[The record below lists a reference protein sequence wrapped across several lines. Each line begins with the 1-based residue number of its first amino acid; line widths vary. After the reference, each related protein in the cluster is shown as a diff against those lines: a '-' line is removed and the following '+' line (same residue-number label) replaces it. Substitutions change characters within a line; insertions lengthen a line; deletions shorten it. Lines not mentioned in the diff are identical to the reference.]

1 MLERTERVWRIRGGN
16 LALDLDRET
25 GGIVRL
31 ETSKSRKEVWFEEP
45 AALQIRDD
53 RVRKT
58 FDRRDVADVRFTRRG
73 ERLTVQRT
81 FRGAPW
87 VLKEPY
93 QTEKGAVRWDAELVL
108 ERGLFRSCAITLR
121 TPLPAPIFPL
131 TVWSARDQMPT
142 HVHSHH
148 ELVMEYAEVNGGIIL
163 PTVAVYVPAGA
174 GSYWGRTKADNGL
187 LMSMPFDFKTP
198 RLSFVT
204 SYREEYLAARFDWL
218 ALSRT
223 QRARA
228 SLLLRGIGGD
238 WRPGL
243 GWLYERYPE
252 YFEPRSR
259 RIHKLWG
266 GHFTTCDP
274 WIALKEAK
282 TAASLGARWC
292 ELHEH
297 FAGYGDYAP
306 EHEPWVNGDATGN
319 PPITSQDVRNYIATI
334 QEAGVAALPY
344 LQVSGDGHVD
354 SVAKQFEESQIRDL
368 RGEPLISW
376 PKTVVMNSD
385 LALPFGQ
392 HIRRM
397 IDEFMRRYS
406 KLDGVFLDQPSYNFQ
421 DTRHDD
427 GISAYENRS
436 CYMVGFNYEPHLEH
450 LSQLLHPEKAII
462 ANGPISIALMK
473 YIDGIMDEGIW
484 HGCER
489 YQYYALAKPMFF
501 LHPTPDDRHVE
512 MMLQYC
518 LLYACGMSCHAELKP
533 FAALF
538 RAYRPLIEKL
548 NRRRWVFD
556 PAPFQLP
563 DGFKGGLYRSE
574 GGNVMLTVM
583 SQMARLS
590 GRRCPDFET
599 VVCTR
604 DIDDVRRVTVQL
616 PGGKAERASFSREND
631 GIHLKL
637 PGRCTAALVELHSVA
652 SAGDRDGTMPR

>member
-1 MLERTERVWRIRGGN
+1 MIEKSEQVWRLKGEN
-16 LALDLDRET
+16 LSLDLDRQT
-25 GGIVRL
+25 GCLVRL
-31 ETSKSRKEVWFEEP
+31 EVRRDRKEVWLDEP
-45 AALQIRDD
+45 ADLQIRDD
-53 RVRKT
+53 RLRKT
-58 FDRRDVADVRFTRRG
+58 FDRRDVKEARFSRRG
-73 ERLTVQRT
+73 GKITVQRT

-87 VLKEPY
+87 VLKESY
-93 QTEKGAVRWDAELVL
+93 QVEKGAIRWDAELEL
-108 ERGLFRSCAITLR
+108 EEGDFRSCALTLR
-121 TPLPAPIFPL
+121 VPVPTPIFPL
-131 TVWSARDQMPT
+131 AVWSARDQMPT

-163 PTVAVYVPAGA
+163 PAVAVYVPG
-174 GSYWGRTKADNGL
+174 GSGNYWGRTKAGTGL
-187 LMSMPFDFKTP
+187 LMAMPFDFKTP

-238 WRPGL
+238 WRPAL

-259 RIHKLWG
+259 LIDKLWG
-266 GHFTTCDP
+266 GHFTTCNP
-274 WIALKEAK
+274 FITLKEAK

-297 FAGYGDYAP
+297 FAGYGDYTP
-306 EHEPWVNGDATGN
+306 EEEPWLNGDGTDN
-319 PPITSQDVRNYIATI
+319 PPITTQDVRNYIATI
-334 QEAGVAALPY
+334 QKAGVAALPY
-344 LQVSGDGHVD
+344 IQVSGDGFVD
-354 SVAKQFEESQIRDL
+354 SIAKRFEESQLRDL
-368 RGEPLISW
+368 RGQPLISW

-385 LALPFGQ
+385 LSLPFGR
-392 HIRRM
+392 HIRSM
-397 IDEFMRRYS
+397 IDEFMRRYP

-427 GISAYENRS
+427 GISAYQNRP
-436 CYMVGFNYEPHLEH
+436 CYMVGLNYEPHLQH
-450 LSQLLHPEKAII
+450 LSRLLHPEKAII

-489 YQYYALAKPMFF
+489 YQYYTLAKPMFF

-533 FAALF
+533 FASLF

-548 NRRRWVFD
+548 SRRRWVFD
-556 PAPFQLP
+556 ADPFQLP

-574 GGNVMLTVM
+574 KGNLMLTLMGQV
-583 SQMARLS
+583 
-590 GRRCPDFET
+590 GRMGGRKCPGFDA
-599 VVCTR
+599 VVRTS
-604 DIDDVRRVTVQL
+604 DIDEVRRVTVHR
-616 PGGKAERASFSREND
+616 PGKKAEPIGFSREND
-631 GIHLKL
+631 GVHLKL
-637 PGRCTAALVELHSVA
+637 PGRSEAALVELHFRR
-652 SAGDRDGTMPR
+652 GRE